1 MVDSPPGTLL
11 LCVVAPSALLW
22 LDDGGDVDEGVVAA
36 VVEAC
41 TAKNASRFPSASP
54 IDDDDTSE
62 VDDCPLPTGV
72 TLCVVVMAVVAVVGV
87 ASAPSRD
94 DEVSVSCRVSR
105 SEVETSSRG
114 PPLEVVTLLNT
125 NRLIS
130 FFKNRGLSIS
140 SRSCAGAGA
149 AKHVA
154 ESSVDS
160 NARDAAN
167 IIEDLR
173 NMVEAKCDRPVDD
186 YYENIMMLYV
196 VLTPFPLSDAILI
209 GIR

>member
-1 MVDSPPGTLL
+1 M
-11 LCVVAPSALLW
+11 
-22 LDDGGDVDEGVVAA
+22 AA
-36 VVEAC
+36 VVEGC
-41 TAKNASRFPSASP
+41 RAKNASRFSPASAT
-54 IDDDDTSE
+54 DDGDTSE

-72 TLCVVVMAVVAVVGV
+72 TLCVVVMAEVAVVGV

-94 DEVSVSCRVSR
+94 DEVRVSCRASR
-105 SEVETSSRG
+105 SEVETPSRG

-130 FFKNRGLSIS
+130 FFRNRGLSIS
-140 SRSCAGAGA
+140 SRSCVGAGA

-173 NMVEAKCDRPVDD
+173 NMVEAKYDRPVDG
-186 YYENIMMLYV
+186 YYENEWRLYV
-196 VLTPFPLSDAILI
+196 NLTPLSLSDV
-209 GIR
+209 